1 MKLSDVKL
9 PNNRSFGLLF
19 SFIFLTSSILLLINN
34 ISFYGYAIL
43 VLAIIFLLISIIKP
57 NILLPLNKAW
67 MQFGMILGMII
78 SPIVL
83 GIVFFGL
90 FTSYSFIMKLFG
102 RDELRVKIMQR
113 SSHWKDRNMDEF
125 KEIKFKHQF

>member
-19 SFIFLTSSILLLINN
+19 SVIFLIFSVFLLVNN
-34 ISFYGYAIL
+34 ISFLGLAIL
-43 VLAIIFLLISIIKP
+43 LLAIIFILISIIKP

-83 GIVFFGL
+83 GVIFFGL
-90 FTSYSFIMKLFG
+90 FTLYSLIMKLFG
-102 RDELRVKIMQR
+102 RDELRIKIIER
-113 SSHWKDRNMDEF
+113 SSHWKNRNKDESRPI
-125 KEIKFKHQF
+125 EFKHQF

>member
-9 PNNRSFGLLF
+9 PSNRSFGLLF
-19 SFIFLTSSILLLINN
+19 SVIFLIFSVFLLVNN
-34 ISFYGYAIL
+34 ISFFGLAIL
-43 VLAIIFLLISIIKP
+43 LLAIIFILISIIKP

-83 GIVFFGL
+83 GVVFFGL
-90 FTSYSFIMKLFG
+90 FTSYSLIMKLFG
-102 RDELRVKIMQR
+102 RDELRIKIIKR
-113 SSHWKDRNMDEF
+113 SSHWKNRNKDESRPI
-125 KEIKFKHQF
+125 EFKHQF